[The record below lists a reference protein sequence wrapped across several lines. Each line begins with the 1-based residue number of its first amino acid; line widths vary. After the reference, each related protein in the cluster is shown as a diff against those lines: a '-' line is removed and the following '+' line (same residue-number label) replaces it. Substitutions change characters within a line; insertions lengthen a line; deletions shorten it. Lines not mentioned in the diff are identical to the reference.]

1 MEYAGD
7 TSKITSNHSSMGNF
21 KHSTSEIL
29 KPQDLNVSHDK
40 TEKYIIS
47 RANNKWRLRK
57 YLGSMLDKGENIK
70 RRNILAITSANRLK
84 IIFKTPGTKA
94 KAFRAYVEPIL
105 LYNCEICT
113 ITPSQ
118 AVKTVSAFQRR
129 LLRAYV
135 LNIKWQ
141 NIVKNEDVDR
151 KTAALEWSNII

>member
-1 MEYAGD
+1 MEYADD
-7 TSKITSNHSSMGNF
+7 TSKITSNHSSIENF

-40 TEKYIIS
+40 TEKYIIN

-57 YLGSMLDKGENIK
+57 YLGSMLDKDENIK
-70 RRNILAITSANRLK
+70 RRNILAITSANQLK
-84 IIFKTPGTKA
+84 IIFKTPRTKA
-94 KAFRAYVEPIL
+94 EAFRAYVEPIL

-135 LNIKWQ
+135 MNIKWP